1 MKKLLAILLALVV
14 AFSTAICTSAVETT
28 NEGEDE
34 NDKRWYIVTE
44 ERAKEL
50 LKKKY
55 TVEDEIQDWFVE
67 IVLTE
72 EATEKVKSGEKTYTL
87 DDFKDLGV
95 SRIWS
100 FSLKEAERSEAYKK
114 YQRQYMYTL
123 YLETPGKQ
131 NVIDLIEKL
140 NERED
145 ILITLPGVVGKAAS
159 DSDGNESIK
168 TVKLKA
174 GKTKKISTSKSK
186 VKSWT
191 SSNKKVATVKNCKI
205 TALKKGSAIITAT
218 LKNGDKIIA
227 KVTVTSNPKLN
238 KTKKTLKKSKK
249 FTLKITGGVG
259 KAKFTSNNKK
269 VATVNKN
276 GKITAKKKG
285 KTTITVKT
293 NGMKLKCKITV
304 K

>member
-1 MKKLLAILLALVV
+1 TESLH
-14 AFSTAICTSAVETT
+14 SADECDEYFGVE
-28 NEGEDE
+28 D
-34 NDKRWYIVTE
+34 DSFWYIVTE
-44 ERAKEL
+44 EKAKEML
-50 LKKKY
+50 NKKY
-55 TVEDEIQDWFVE
+55 TVEDDIIDSFVD

-72 EATEKVKSGEKTYTL
+72 DATKKVKSGEKTYSL

-100 FSLKEAERSEAYKK
+100 FSLNEAERSETYKK
-114 YQRQYMYTL
+114 YQRQYSYTL

-131 NVIDLIEKL
+131 NVIDLIEKM
-140 NERED
+140 NERDD
-145 ILITLPGVVGKAAS
+145 ILIAFPAPVPKPADS
-159 DSDGNESIK
+159 SDGNISIK

-174 GKTKKISTSKSK
+174 GKTKKISTSKSTIK
-186 VKSWT
+186 NWN
-191 SSNKKVATVKNCKI
+191 SSDKKVAIVKNGKI

-218 LKNGDKIIA
+218 LKNGDKLIS

-238 KTKKTLKKSKK
+238 KSKKSLKKGKT
-249 FTLKITGGVG
+249 FTIKITGKVG

-269 VATVNKN
+269 VAKVNSK
-276 GKITAKKKG
+276 GKVTAKKKG
-285 KTTITVKT
+285 KATITVKT